1 MNRQSAPSG
10 EIKPGLAVFWL
21 AMILAVVA
29 AAGCGAAQNQAAV
42 PTVAVVKVTR
52 DNLSTTLEIA
62 SEFQPYQEIDVFAKV
77 SGSNGSRKE
86 GRYGQYY
93 IEPHH
98 RTSTVDTSCLPTK
111 VPSPYAK
118 VRARALG
125 M

>member
-29 AAGCGAAQNQAAV
+29 AAGCGAAQNQAAG
-42 PTVAVVKVTR
+42 PAVAVVKVTR

-77 SGSNGSRKE
+77 SGYIRKLYVN
-86 GRYGQYY
+86 YGTHVKQSQLTA
-93 IEPHH
+93 HLKF
-98 RTSTVDTSCLPTK
+98 SKS
-111 VPSPYAK
+111 
-118 VRARALG
+118 
-125 M
+125 